1 MRSFLVALLV
11 AGSALATSPA
21 RAGDAPTKLLRFPDV
36 SGDQVVFSYGGDLW
50 KASTSGGLATRLTA
64 HPGVEL
70 FAKFSPDGKWI
81 AFTGQYDGDEQV
93 YVIPAEG
100 GEPRQLTF
108 YPAHGP
114 LAPRWGYDNQ
124 VYGWTPDGKRVL
136 FRSLRD
142 EDFGRTLTALY
153 TVGLDGG
160 LPTELPMP
168 TSGAGDFSPDGKR
181 IVYSP
186 LFRDFRSWKR
196 YQGGWAEDLFI
207 FDLAS
212 HAVTPIAHSPRTERD
227 PMWVGDAI
235 YFVSDRDGTLNL
247 YRSDLAGQKVEELTH
262 SKSWDLKWASSD
274 NDHQIVYEAGDG
286 LELYD
291 TTTNTATRLAIH
303 VPDDGINRRP
313 GRVSA
318 ADQIED
324 FELAPHGE
332 RALFS
337 ARGDIFTA
345 PIEKGPTRNLTDS
358 SRAHDKLARWSHD
371 GRRIAYVS
379 DRSGED
385 QIWVVDQDGSEP
397 AAQLT
402 TTLRG
407 MLYAPAWSPDDKRI
421 AFSDKNGKI
430 YVLGVDDKKLVEIA
444 DDDYGLVQ
452 DYSWSPDSAWLA
464 YSLGGENDH
473 RSLWIWS
480 VADGKARRISDGT
493 FDEESPSWDP
503 DGKYLYYLS
512 EHEFAP
518 QISLL
523 EWNFAGNRMTGVF
536 ALALRKDVP
545 NPFPAQSDEVR
556 LDGKAKDEPASGSA
570 KTGDEAAKP
579 VGIDFDGLA
588 GRVATVP
595 VEATNIGAV
604 VAVPGGLLYS
614 TFGAPFYG
622 RESYEKGKLHFFDDE
637 KRESSE
643 LVDGARGWAVSADGK
658 KVLVSKA
665 KSYELFDVGV
675 KPGEAKAVSTSGLE
689 VDRVPTQEW
698 AEIFDEVWR
707 RYRDF
712 FYVRNMHGYDW
723 KAIGDRYRT
732 LLPDV
737 ASRSDLNYVL
747 TEMVAELS
755 IGHAYIVGGDWQ
767 APERPVVALPGAR
780 FELDPASGRYRI
792 AKIFHGDNE
801 EQKYRAPLEEIGVDA
816 RVGDYVLAID
826 GVDLAGTDNPY
837 RLLRNKTDPVTL
849 TLNSKPSREGA
860 RQATFRPITDESNL
874 LYKAWVDHNRAWV
887 AEHSGGRVG
896 YIHIPDMGA
905 DGAYEFLKWFYPQ
918 IRKEGMIVDIRS
930 NGGGNISQWILER
943 LDTQL
948 LGTRF
953 GSFSDHPST
962 YPSTVFYGH
971 LVCLLDETSASDGD
985 IFPYYFRKAGLGPLI
1000 GKRSWGGV
1008 VGIDDT
1014 GPLLD
1019 GGTVYVPL
1027 DGTNGPDGQWVIE
1040 GHGVDPDIE
1049 VDNDPADVIAGRDP
1063 QLERGLAEVM
1073 KAMEKE
1079 PRKLPTRP
1087 ADPVKTQ

>member
-21 RAGDAPTKLLRFPDV
+21 RAADAPTKLLRFPDI

-124 VYGWTPDGKRVL
+124 VYGWTPDGKKVL

-247 YRSDLAGQKVEELTH
+247 YRSDLTGQKVEELTH

-385 QIWVVDQDGSEP
+385 QIWVVDQDGSKP

-430 YVLGVDDKKLVEIA
+430 YVLGVDDKKLAEIA

-464 YSLGGENDH
+464 YSLGGENDN

-493 FDEESPSWDP
+493 FDEESPTWDP

-523 EWNFAGNRMTGVF
+523 EWNFAGNRMTGIF

-556 LDGKAKDEPASGSA
+556 LDGKAKDEPASESA
-570 KTGDEAAKP
+570 KKGDEAAKP

-595 VEATNIGAV
+595 VEADQHRRRRGRPRGSSLLDLRRPVLRTRELREGEAALLRRREAGIERAGGRRARL
-604 VAVPGGLLYS
+604 GGL
-614 TFGAPFYG
+614 G
-622 RESYEKGKLHFFDDE
+622 RRQEGPGLRGQVLRALRRRRQAGRSQGGFDL
-637 KRESSE
+637 R
-643 LVDGARGWAVSADGK
+643 ARGRPGSDPG
-658 KVLVSKA
+658 
-665 KSYELFDVGV
+665 VGRDLRRSLA
-675 KPGEAKAVSTSGLE
+675 PLPRLLLRPQHARLRLE
-689 VDRVPTQEW
+689 
-698 AEIFDEVWR
+698 
-707 RYRDF
+707 
-712 FYVRNMHGYDW
+712 
-723 KAIGDRYRT
+723 GDRGP
-732 LLPDV
+732 LPDAAARRGFALGPQLRPDRDGGRAQHRPRLHRRRRLAGSRAARGRAARAPV
-737 ASRSDLNYVL
+737 SRS
-747 TEMVAELS
+747 
-755 IGHAYIVGGDWQ
+755 
-767 APERPVVALPGAR
+767 
-780 FELDPASGRYRI
+780 
-792 AKIFHGDNE
+792 
-801 EQKYRAPLEEIGVDA
+801 
-816 RVGDYVLAID
+816 
-826 GVDLAGTDNPY
+826 
-837 RLLRNKTDPVTL
+837 
-849 TLNSKPSREGA
+849 
-860 RQATFRPITDESNL
+860 
-874 LYKAWVDHNRAWV
+874 
-887 AEHSGGRVG
+887 
-896 YIHIPDMGA
+896 
-905 DGAYEFLKWFYPQ
+905 
-918 IRKEGMIVDIRS
+918 
-930 NGGGNISQWILER
+930 
-943 LDTQL
+943 
-948 LGTRF
+948 
-953 GSFSDHPST
+953 
-962 YPSTVFYGH
+962 
-971 LVCLLDETSASDGD
+971 
-985 IFPYYFRKAGLGPLI
+985 
-1000 GKRSWGGV
+1000 
-1008 VGIDDT
+1008 
-1014 GPLLD
+1014 
-1019 GGTVYVPL
+1019 
-1027 DGTNGPDGQWVIE
+1027 
-1040 GHGVDPDIE
+1040 
-1049 VDNDPADVIAGRDP
+1049 
-1063 QLERGLAEVM
+1063 
-1073 KAMEKE
+1073 
-1079 PRKLPTRP
+1079 TRP
-1087 ADPVKTQ
+1087 AAGTASRRSSMATTRNRSTARRSRRSASTPASATTCSRSTASTSPARTTRTGSCATRPTR